1 MVFRL
6 SMRILQIS
14 SAASFAGGERHF
26 ADLTNALAAR
36 GHELYAAVRPNSPLI
51 PQLRIPAANIKTLSL
66 SNAFDAR
73 SAHQLARL
81 IEQHLIDVVH
91 AHMARDYSLAAYATR
106 RNPTTKLVV
115 TRHVLFPLNRFHRR
129 TLAHASRVI
138 AVSEATATCLRS
150 QSLMPNEKIAVIRNG
165 IDVERFTKA
174 REGSEY
180 RATLGVPDDCQ
191 LIGTIGE
198 LRRLKRHEDFVR
210 AAAIVAR
217 DNPSAYFVLAGSP
230 ASSDGVS
237 LEALERRVNEFGL
250 TERFRF
256 LGWLGDSAA
265 LLGALDVFVSASET
279 ESFGLVIAEAMASGA
294 AVVSTATEGAREV
307 VSEGETG
314 LLVPIGAVDE
324 MANAITSLLRD
335 AERRRAFAQRGVT
348 RVKEL
353 FSLDRMVDETERLYE
368 SL

>member
-1 MVFRL
+1 MK
-6 SMRILQIS
+6 ILQIS
-14 SAASFAGGERHF
+14 SATSFAGGERHF
-26 ADLTNALAAR
+26 ADLANGLVAR
-36 GHELYAAVRPNSPLI
+36 GHELFAAVRPHSPLI
-51 PQLRIPAANIKTLSL
+51 PQLRILPANIKTLSL

-81 IEQHLIDVVH
+81 IEQHRINVVH

-115 TRHVLFPLNRFHRR
+115 TRHVLFPLNRFHKR

-138 AVSEATATCLRS
+138 AVSEATGRHLRS
-150 QSLMPNEKIAVIRNG
+150 QELVANEKIEVIRNG
-165 IDVERFTKA
+165 IDVERFAKA
-174 REGSEY
+174 RDGSEY
-180 RATLGVPDDCQ
+180 RATLSVPDDCQ
-191 LIGTIGE
+191 LIGSIGE
-198 LRRLKRHEDFVR
+198 LRSLKRHDDFVR
-210 AAAIVAR
+210 AAAIVGR
-217 DNPSAYFVLAGSP
+217 NNPSAYFVLAGSP
-230 ASSDGVS
+230 ASSDAVELES
-237 LEALERRVNEFGL
+237 LEKLVNEFGL

-324 MANAITSLLRD
+324 MANAITSLLSDDQRRREF
-335 AERRRAFAQRGVT
+335 AERGQK
-348 RVKEL
+348 RVAEL
-353 FSLDRMVDETERLYE
+353 FSVDRMVDETERLYE